1 MMSLVRL
8 RLKARYIY
16 QCKGQ
21 DVLILESRAYV
32 FGSKAFLEHVSL
44 RNSK

>member
-1 MMSLVRL
+1 M
-8 RLKARYIY
+8 
-16 QCKGQ
+16 QEPCK

-32 FGSKAFLEHVSL
+32 FGSKAVLERVSL